1 MLHILYGADDFS
13 SNEALEVLKSQV
25 GPPDVLDANVTRGP
39 ASAFTPQQV
48 QALCSTVPFLA
59 DRRLVI
65 VDGLLSLFEGRRT
78 SRRGRGTRDAASDW
92 LALADFVPDMPPSTD
107 LVLVDGAIG
116 RGNALLASLSPL
128 GQATEFPA
136 LRGPRLNR
144 WIQDRAAASG
154 CAISGEGVR
163 LLSELVGGNLW
174 TLSSEIEKLS
184 LYCNERTV
192 DADDVRL
199 LVPFANEVNV
209 FNAVDAM
216 MERRY
221 PDALRAMRRL
231 MDGGAT
237 GTYIVAMVARQ
248 VRLLLLT
255 KDLEA
260 SGVPQSQM
268 GSRMGVASDWVLG
281 KLREQASRFSA
292 AGLETLHG
300 GLLET
305 DLAVK
310 TGRITE
316 SSVAEHLVQQFTSVG
331 RSARV

>member
-13 SNEALEVLKSQV
+13 IYEALEVLKSQA
-25 GPPDVLDANVTRGP
+25 GPQDVLDANVSRVQ
-39 ASAFTPQQV
+39 ASAITLQEV

-59 DRRLVI
+59 SRRLVI
-65 VDGLLSLFEGRRT
+65 VDGLLALFEGRRP
-78 SRRGRGTRDAASDW
+78 SRRGRATQDSANDW

-107 LVLVDGAIG
+107 LVLLDGAVS
-116 RGNALLASLSPL
+116 RGNALLARLSPL
-128 GQATEFPA
+128 GEAKEFPA
-136 LRGPRLNR
+136 LRGARLTG
-144 WIQDRAAASG
+144 WIQNRAAAAG

-184 LYCNERTV
+184 LYCDGRRAE
-192 DADDVRL
+192 AEDVRL

-209 FNAVDAM
+209 FNAVDAV
-216 MERRY
+216 MERRF
-221 PDALRAMRRL
+221 PDALRSMKRL
-231 MDGGAT
+231 MEGGAT

-255 KDLEA
+255 KELEA
-260 SGVPQSQM
+260 SRVPQPQM
-268 GSRMGVASDWVLG
+268 GSRLGVTSDWVLG
-281 KLREQASRFSA
+281 KLREQSSRYSTS
-292 AGLETLHG
+292 GLESLHR

-310 TGRITE
+310 TGRIAE
-316 SSVAEHLVQQFTSVG
+316 SSVAEYLVQQFAHVG
-331 RSARV
+331 GATRV